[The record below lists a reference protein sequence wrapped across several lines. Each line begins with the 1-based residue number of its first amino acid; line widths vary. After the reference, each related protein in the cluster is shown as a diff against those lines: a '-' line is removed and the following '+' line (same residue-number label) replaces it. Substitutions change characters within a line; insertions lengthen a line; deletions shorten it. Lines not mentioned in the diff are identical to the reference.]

1 MAWEDYPCDS
11 WGMGRTA
18 SNSQKQIWE
27 GGHAWPAIDMWT
39 MLRILKPRRPTTRP
53 VLEAGPV
60 LNTRHLLQA
69 SRTLSLAALQTR
81 RRLITAAALA
91 ISLTTLAASPISTA
105 RAGQYHVYTCR
116 TPSGEP
122 APTDGWTS
130 SSAGAYDNYEKNTCE
145 EGGALIAELSDL
157 TTHIADLDQ
166 ATWTFAVPTGDTMV
180 GATLWRADDADG
192 KEEPDAFYESWIAG
206 PTQSEIFDS
215 CVYQF
220 GCITGVGNTKQP
232 LSEINRVSV
241 PRANLGSHLYLNAA
255 CGGAPKVEC
264 PAGNGDSNGYAAV
277 IYLYAADLILE
288 QSAGPSASNVD
299 GELASAPAVSGMSD
313 VTFDASDP
321 GAGVWEVTFSVDGK
335 LVQSTVPNE
344 NGGRCRNVGQT
355 TDGLPAF
362 LYLQPCLPSESV
374 GVGFDTTGLSNGPH
388 QLVVSVVD
396 AAGNAAPVVE
406 REINVENPV
415 PPAPPIPP
423 QPNGT
428 NASSQATLTARWAST
443 TKAHL
448 TSAWGKAE
456 TITGRLTAPGGAP
469 IADALI
475 DATATPDYTGA
486 KPLAIT
492 SPKTGSDGRFTV
504 ALARGESSE
513 KFLFAYRAH
522 IGDAQPVATGTL
534 TLSVRAGV
542 SLSVTPRVTSVGR
555 SIFFKGVL
563 EGTPLPVGGKELLLQ
578 ARSPGHE
585 WIQFD
590 TISTGS
596 KGRFHASYR
605 FKFPGPASYQFRV
618 LCKQEADF
626 PFSEGSSNV
635 VGVRE
640 R

>member
-1 MAWEDYPCDS
+1 
-11 WGMGRTA
+11 
-18 SNSQKQIWE
+18 
-27 GGHAWPAIDMWT
+27 MW
-39 MLRILKPRRPTTRP
+39 MMRRILKPRRPATRP

-60 LNTRHLLQA
+60 LNTR
-69 SRTLSLAALQTR
+69 

-91 ISLTTLAASPISTA
+91 ATFAALVAIPISTA
-105 RAGQYHVYTCR
+105 QAGQYHVYSCR
-116 TPSGEP
+116 TPAGEP

-130 SSAGAYDNYEKNTCE
+130 SSVGAYDNYEKDTCG
-145 EGGALIAELSDL
+145 EGGALIAELGDL

-166 ATWTFAVPTGDTMV
+166 ATWTFSVPTGDAMV

-192 KEEPDAFYESWIAG
+192 GEEQDAFYESWMAG
-206 PTQSEIFDS
+206 PSQSEIFDS

-220 GCITGVGNTKQP
+220 GCITGVGDTGQP
-232 LSEINRVSV
+232 LAQINRVFV
-241 PRANLGSHLYLNAA
+241 PHANLGSHLYLTAA
-255 CGGAPKVEC
+255 CGGLPKASC
-264 PAGNGDSNGYAAV
+264 PAGHGDANGYAAV
-277 IYLYAADLILE
+277 IYLYAADMILE
-288 QSAGPSASNVD
+288 QGASPSVSKVG
-299 GELASAPAVSGMSD
+299 GELASAPTVSGVSD

-335 LVQSTVPNE
+335 VVRSVVPNE
-344 NGGRCRNVGQT
+344 NGGRCRNVEQT
-355 TDGLPAF
+355 TDGLAAF
-362 LYLQPCLPSESV
+362 LYLQPCPQSESV
-374 GVGFDTTGLSNGPH
+374 DVPLDTAGLSNGDH
-388 QLVVSVVD
+388 HLVVSVLD
-396 AAGNAAPVVE
+396 AAGNSAPVID
-406 REINVENPV
+406 REIDVQNPV
-415 PPAPPIPP
+415 PATPASPGP
-423 QPNGT
+423 PNGT

-475 DATATPDYTGA
+475 DATSTPDYTGA
-486 KPLAIT
+486 KPLVIA

-504 ALARGESSE
+504 ALPRGESSE
-513 KFLFAYRAH
+513 KLLFAYRAH
-522 IGDAQPVATGTL
+522 IGDAQPVATRTL

-542 SLSVTPRVTSVGR
+542 SLSVSPRTTSVGR

-590 TISTGS
+590 TINTGS

-626 PFSEGSSNV
+626 PFSEAGSNV
-635 VGVRE
+635 VGVKE